1 MPRIKALFC
10 LGWMP
15 INASSDRAVHLP
27 ASPLTMQT
35 GRRKQYG
42 PTGRGVHGYS
52 AVLVTSAIH
61 WRITGFGQPNGVRT
75 SPQGGGHSEVQ
86 HEL

>member
-1 MPRIKALFC
+1 MPRIEALFC
-10 LGWMP
+10 LGGCRSTP
-15 INASSDRAVHLP
+15 RQTGLAVHLP

-42 PTGRGVHGYS
+42 PTSRGEHGYS

-75 SPQGGGHSEVQ
+75 SMQGALSEVQ